1 MYRIDIVR
9 LANLDSNK
17 LKKLYL
23 VTTTFGNKKLMKLN
37 REKMKGCSVIF
48 IQEER
53 IDAHNSAEL
62 KEYILHII
70 EQGDVN
76 IIVQLESVRFIDSS
90 GLGALLSGYKNAA
103 AKSGKLALACC
114 KQQVLSMF
122 ELTRLNRVFEIY
134 TDLNEAFEN
143 ES

>member
-1 MYRIDIVR
+1 
-9 LANLDSNK
+9 
-17 LKKLYL
+17 
-23 VTTTFGNKKLMKLN
+23 MKLN
-37 REKMKGCSVIF
+37 LEKKNGYSVIF

-53 IDAHNSAEL
+53 IDAHNSGEL
-62 KEYILHII
+62 KEYILHLI
-70 EQGDVN
+70 EHGDVN
-76 IIVQLESVRFIDSS
+76 IVVQLEHVRFIDSS

-114 KQQVLSMF
+114 MQQVMSMF

-143 ES
+143 EA

>member
-1 MYRIDIVR
+1 
-9 LANLDSNK
+9 
-17 LKKLYL
+17 
-23 VTTTFGNKKLMKLN
+23 MKLN
-37 REKMKGCSVIF
+37 LEKMKGYSVIF

-53 IDAHNSAEL
+53 RDAHNSGEL
-62 KEYILHII
+62 KEYILHMI
-70 EQGDVN
+70 ERGEVN

-134 TDLNEAFEN
+134 TDLNEAFES
-143 ES
+143 EA

>member
-1 MYRIDIVR
+1 
-9 LANLDSNK
+9 
-17 LKKLYL
+17 
-23 VTTTFGNKKLMKLN
+23 MKLN
-37 REKMKGCSVIF
+37 LEKIKDYSVLF

-53 IDAHNSAEL
+53 IDAHNSGEL
-62 KEYILHII
+62 KDSILHLI
-70 EQGDVN
+70 EQGEVN

-103 AKSGKLALACC
+103 AKSGKFALACC
-114 KQQVLSMF
+114 RPQVLSMF

-143 ES
+143 EA